1 MTLMKRELINYDIF
15 PKVIPVGREV
25 SITIKPMGGHA
36 AFTVGVEYTI
46 AIHTTTEGSNRT
58 YPNRKNYAEYKMMP
72 NENGG
77 FVITHTFE
85 KESEHFIRIIENG
98 KRLLQLSVY
107 AVEEDLV
114 GRYPY
119 IGDMHMHSTRSD
131 GKEHPFIVAANYR
144 KVGYDFMAITDH
156 RKYYPSLDTRDFYAP
171 LGLDVKFYPGEE
183 IHLPGNDIHIV
194 NFAGDYSV
202 NGVWAESMQCKD
214 CGEDKSRRSID
225 GNCPDAISTEQYCAE
240 VKALAETL
248 DIPENVEKFPYA
260 SCVWICNHIKK
271 GGGLSIFAHPY
282 WISDVYQVPEDFTA
296 HMFKTHPFDAFEVFG
311 GLTYFQQNGYQV
323 QTYHDWRTKG
333 VTVPVVGNTD
343 THGSTAYNADWH
355 SARSM
360 VLAHENTRDEIVGAV
375 KDFYSVAIQDIKEHV
390 EVLGSLRMM
399 KYCWFLY
406 ENYIPIHDE
415 VCFEE
420 GRLMREYACGD
431 DDAGEELR
439 RIGKRMEKLRKKYFL
454 FD

>member
-1 MTLMKRELINYDIF
+1 MELMKRELINYDIF
-15 PKVIPVGREV
+15 PKVIPTGKEV
-25 SITIKPMGGHA
+25 TITIKPMGGHA
-36 AFTVGVEYTI
+36 AFTAEKEYTI
-46 AIHTTTEGSNRT
+46 AICTLTEGKPST
-58 YPNRKNYAEYKMMP
+58 YPRRNNYAEYKMMP
-72 NENGG
+72 TENGG
-77 FVITHTFE
+77 FVITHTFA
-85 KESEHFIRIIENG
+85 KESEYFIRVILEG

-107 AVEEDLV
+107 AVDSDLV

-119 IGDMHMHSTRSD
+119 VGDMHMHSTCSD
-131 GKEHPFIVAANYR
+131 GKEHPFVVAANYR
-144 KVGYDFMAITDH
+144 KAGYDFMAITDH
-156 RKYYPSLDTRDFYAP
+156 RRYYPSLDTRAFYAP

-183 IHLPGNDIHIV
+183 VHLPANDIHIV

-202 NGVWAESMQCKD
+202 NGLLKESMQCKE
-214 CGEDKSRRSID
+214 CGEDKEHRSIN
-225 GNCPDAISTEQYCAE
+225 GECPETLTDEEYIAE

-248 DIPENVEKFPYA
+248 DIPENVEKFPFA

-271 GGGLSIFAHPY
+271 AGGLSIFAHPY

-296 HMFKTHPFDAFEVFG
+296 HMFREHPFDAFEVFG

-323 QTYHDWRTKG
+323 QTYHDWRANG

-343 THGSTAYNADWH
+343 THGSTAYNPDWH
-355 SARSM
+355 SARSI
-360 VLAHENTRDEIVGAV
+360 VLAHANERDEIVGAV
-375 KDFYSVAIQDIKEHV
+375 KDFYSVAVQDIKGHV

-420 GRLMREYACGD
+420 GRLMKEYACGD
-431 DDAGEELR
+431 EDAGEDLK
-439 RIGKRMEKLRKKYFL
+439 RIGARMEKLRKKYFL